1 MILQRAFEAILSAL
15 GWLVDLL
22 FPRTIFLTALFCL
35 AVGAAAVLVALLIM
49 RRYRA
54 RRISLAGAARQRA

>member
-35 AVGAAAVLVALLIM
+35 AVGAAAVLVAWWYRG
-49 RRYRA
+49 RRTA
-54 RRISLAGAARQRA
+54 LAKAARQRA